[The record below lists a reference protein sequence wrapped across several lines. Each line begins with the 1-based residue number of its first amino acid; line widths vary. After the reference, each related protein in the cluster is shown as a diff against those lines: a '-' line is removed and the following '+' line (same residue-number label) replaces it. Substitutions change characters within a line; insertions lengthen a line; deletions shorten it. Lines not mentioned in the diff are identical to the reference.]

1 MKQLTLLLTVV
12 TVGCARPQDRATSD
26 TLPSIDTV
34 KAATAV
40 VAQDTTARQDSTRRA
55 ADTNRRTPPATSTV
69 TPPRSTK
76 TGDSIIGRDSAIP
89 FDPKKPRLPV
99 KKPPTT

>member
-1 MKQLTLLLTVV
+1 MRRLTILV
-12 TVGCARPQDRATSD
+12 TVATIGCAPPEDRAKTD

-40 VAQDTTARQDSTRRA
+40 AAPDTTARTDSTPRA
-55 ADTNRRTPPATSTV
+55 ADTTRRTPPVTSIV

-76 TGDSIIGRDSAIP
+76 TRDSIIGRDSVIP

-99 KKPPTT
+99 KRP

>member
-1 MKQLTLLLTVV
+1 MKRVTILLAVAAI
-12 TVGCARPQDRATSD
+12 GCARPEDRAKAD

-40 VAQDTTARQDSTRRA
+40 VAQDTTVRKDSTPRA

-69 TPPRSTK
+69 TPPRPTK
-76 TGDSIIGRDSAIP
+76 TGDSIIGRDSVIP